1 MPRSVLSLAVF
12 AALLATPVFGA
23 QPLDG
28 WGGYKFGMSP
38 DAARAVP
45 GQVFGPYS
53 AKNLWNENKGA
64 MGAKKQSMVY
74 GLGWA
79 LNLFFDSYEK
89 LNEVS
94 LENERNS
101 SRGDCE
107 KNFLSILGQLE
118 KSYGGFSP
126 VNPQRKRVDTDT
138 PPTSLE
144 WRAQG
149 ASGYQFAVVSY
160 EDEYAFVWKA
170 RRTVA
175 GNFVDV
181 AATWASKPDD
191 PSAPCIT
198 DIDYQGK

>member
-1 MPRSVLSLAVF
+1 MSWCGAGPCESPARPAVTRRLGTVRRASI
-12 AALLATPVFGA
+12 AA
-23 QPLDG
+23 
-28 WGGYKFGMSP
+28 
-38 DAARAVP
+38 
-45 GQVFGPYS
+45 
-53 AKNLWNENKGA
+53 
-64 MGAKKQSMVY
+64 
-74 GLGWA
+74 
-79 LNLFFDSYEK
+79 
-89 LNEVS
+89 
-94 LENERNS
+94 
-101 SRGDCE
+101 
-107 KNFLSILGQLE
+107 KNFLSILAQLE

-149 ASGYQFAVVSY
+149 ASHYQFAVVSY

-181 AATWASKPDD
+181 AGTWASKPDD